1 MKKICLN
8 NRYLRT
14 FRLLLLIV
22 SCVVFSAESF
32 AEEGYMKESFPHGL
46 VQAEGPHAPEGLT
59 KYVDPRIGTGGH
71 GHVFFGANVPFGFV
85 QLGPVEKTRGWDWC
99 SGYHAS
105 DSVLLGFAHTHLSG
119 TGCGDLGDL
128 RLLPVRE
135 RDTRD
140 YVFTHA
146 DETCFPGYY
155 SVVLRAKGKET
166 VKAELTTTVRTG
178 FHRYTFTERCD
189 TAYVLFDLESG
200 TGWDRVVDCRVQPAG
215 PRQLMGWRHSSG
227 WAEHQQ
233 LFFFAE
239 FSKAIRLAPL
249 HHDSLTVVSFD
260 NSDGAPL
267 LIKVGVSSVSV
278 ENARLNLYSENAGW
292 DFDGVARA
300 ADESWNNQ
308 LSKIQIETSD
318 LHRKRVFYTCL
329 FHTMV
334 APSVFCDVNGDYFGA
349 DGKVHKGD
357 LGCGDTATYMTG
369 LTGRVHKGEPGCGDT
384 ATYMTG
390 LTGRVHKGEP
400 GCGDTATY
408 ITGLTGRVHKGDLG
422 CGDTATYMT
431 GLTGRVHKGDLG
443 CGDTATYMTGLTGAF
458 TNRTTFSLWDTYRA
472 WHPLS
477 TLIHPELQKDITK
490 TLLAIYS
497 EQGTLPVWHL
507 MGCETNCMVGS
518 PAIPVLADQIL
529 KGYDV
534 DVDGAVAAFRTSVGS
549 DRDAHALLLR
559 HGYIPFDLAK
569 GGESVGKGL
578 EYAIAYGCAARIAP
592 DSTFERLGRSYAH
605 YFDTTRH
612 FMRAASSRGTFRE
625 PFDPFAAEPNGTKD
639 YTEGNAWQY
648 VWLVPHDIHGLI
660 GLFGSE
666 QAFASKLDSLF
677 VVQGD
682 LGEGA
687 PPDITGLIGQYAH
700 GNEPSHHVAYLYN
713 YVGQQWKT
721 AARVREILT
730 TLYQDGED
738 GLCGNED
745 VGQLSAWY
753 VLSAIGFYQ
762 VDPAGGRF
770 LLGSPLFDEVRM
782 KVRGG
787 LLTVKAVNNGEKNC
801 FIQSVRLNGQSY
813 KKSYVDFQDICNGG
827 LLEIVMGE
835 RPSTFGSGKGE
846 RP

>member
-32 AEEGYMKESFPHGL
+32 AAEGYMKESFPHGL
-46 VQAEGPHAPEGLT
+46 VQAEGLHAPEGLT

-128 RLLPVRE
+128 RFLPVRE
-135 RDTRD
+135 SDTRD
-140 YVFTHA
+140 YVFSHA
-146 DETCFPGYY
+146 DETCLPGYY
-155 SVVLRAKGKET
+155 SVVLREKGKET

-239 FSKAIRLAPL
+239 FSKPIRLESL

-278 ENARLNLYSENAGW
+278 ENARQNLYSENAGW

-318 LHRKRVFYTCL
+318 LQRKRVFYTCL

-349 DGKVHKGD
+349 DGRVHKGD

-369 LTGRVHKGEPGCGDT
+369 LTGRVHKGEP
-384 ATYMTG
+384 
-390 LTGRVHKGEP
+390 
-400 GCGDTATY
+400 
-408 ITGLTGRVHKGDLG
+408 
-422 CGDTATYMT
+422 
-431 GLTGRVHKGDLG
+431 G

-534 DVDGAVAAFRTSVGS
+534 DVDGALAAFRTSVGS

-666 QAFASKLDSLF
+666 QAFTSKLDSLF

-721 AARVREILT
+721 ASRVREILT
-730 TLYQDGED
+730 TLYKDGED